1 MFATGP
7 NPKGTAVPASDERSP
22 RLLRELTCAAGA
34 IALVAAAIQV
44 SQQVFTALVMGQL
57 VFTSRHVPWMAPLGY
72 LAWVALVAVPA
83 AGLLVVVPRSWI
95 QRVAIA
101 AMAAATVFGLLVTI
115 STIAVW
121 AKGAVALGVGARLG
135 SVSWDLETRRRIG
148 TVSAAAALVLVVA
161 GTATLGQTGGSTPRQ
176 AAGTTQGAPNV
187 LLIVLDVVRA
197 ASTTVG
203 GYSRQTTPSLER
215 IGREGATFT
224 QAWSTAPWTLP
235 SHASLFTGRYPT
247 SLRADYRHGMESGV
261 NDLAS
266 VLRARG
272 YQTVGITGNAYY
284 TSWDARIGQHFDD
297 WRDYRISPRQVLL
310 SAWPWQMNVVRA
322 IEHASG
328 TRAKLSAIRH
338 GSFRAP
344 ATLSFDARHATQV
357 RRDFLRWQA
366 TIPEG
371 TPFFAFLNMFD
382 AHRPRYAPSPYLAR
396 FTATPRGRDYYD
408 GAIAYMDDE
417 IGTILDSLAARGAL
431 ANTLVIVTGDHG
443 ELFGEH
449 DLFGHS
455 TSTWRDVLWVP
466 LVMRYPGKIPAGTRV
481 TTPVSLRDVAAT
493 TLALVGGRDS
503 TTQLPGGSLVGLFRG
518 DPATAR
524 SPVFAFAHRGV
535 NVDPDFPNG
544 RGPVFS
550 LRLDSLHYIR
560 DGRNME
566 HLFNL
571 VSDSEETINLARS
584 PGLQSILQ
592 SARAITDSLR
602 GSGGP

>member
-1 MFATGP
+1 MP
-7 NPKGTAVPASDERSP
+7 PSDEKSSHP
-22 RLLRELTCAAGA
+22 LWELTCAAGA

-44 SQQVFTALVMGQL
+44 SQQVVTALALERL

-72 LAWVALVAVPA
+72 LAWVSLVAIPGA
-83 AGLLVVVPRSWI
+83 LLVVWLPRASSL
-95 QRVAIA
+95 QVSFA
-101 AMAAATVFGLLVTI
+101 AMVSITVFGLLVTVGGL
-115 STIAVW
+115 AEW
-121 AKGAVALGVGARLG
+121 AKAVLALGIGVRLAR
-135 SVSWDLETRRRIG
+135 VPWNATTRRRVG
-148 TVSAAAALVLVVA
+148 AGAATASLVLVAA
-161 GTATLGQTGGSTPRQ
+161 GIATLGQTGRSNPGT
-176 AAGTTQGAPNV
+176 AAATAPSAPNV

-197 ASTTVG
+197 ASTTLG
-203 GYSRQTTPSLER
+203 GYARETTPSLER
-215 IGREGATFT
+215 MGREGVTFT

-247 SLRADYRHGMESGV
+247 SLRADYRRGMESGV
-261 NDLAS
+261 RDLAS
-266 VLRARG
+266 VFRARG
-272 YQTVGITGNAYY
+272 YRTVGITGNAYY
-284 TSWDARIGQHFDD
+284 TSWDARIGQHFHD

-310 SAWPWQMNVVRA
+310 SAWPWQMNVMRGIERA
-322 IEHASG
+322 THV
-328 TRAKLSAIRH
+328 RAKLSAIRH

-344 ATLSFDARHATQV
+344 ATLSFDPRHATQV

-366 TIPEG
+366 TVPTG
-371 TPFFAFLNMFD
+371 TPFFAFLNLFD
-382 AHRPRYAPSPYLAR
+382 AHRPRYAPASYLTR
-396 FTATPRGRDYYD
+396 FTPAPRGRDYYD
-408 GAIAYMDDE
+408 GAIAYMDAE
-417 IGTILDSLAARGAL
+417 VGIILDSLAARGAL
-431 ANTLVIVTGDHG
+431 DNTLVVVTGDHG

-466 LVMRYPGKIPAGTRV
+466 LVMRYPQQIPAGTRV

-493 TLALVGGRDS
+493 ALALVGGRDGN
-503 TTQLPGGSLVGLFRG
+503 TPFPGGSLAGLIHG
-518 DPATAR
+518 LPAAGH
-524 SPVFAFAHRGV
+524 SPVFSFAHRGV

-560 DGRNME
+560 DGRDVE

-571 VSDSEETINLARS
+571 AVDSGETQDLA
-584 PGLQSILQ
+584 GLPEHQAILQ